1 MVVGI
6 SVVEETGVQE
16 PAPLQVAEG
25 VKYAYSLPASQPTGT
40 PKVGGVNMSDHTQLV
55 CLSVGKWW
63 WPHCWWAQEHVETTL
78 ASHIATAVLYY
89 IFFNHTTMLLSIIP
103 ADMHDS
109 ITTMIS
115 SLLICMIQSQPWYH
129 SCWYAWFN
137 HNHDIIPAVHDSIT
151 TMTSFERH
159 NLTSFPLICTI
170 SGNEMACVC
179 GVVALTA
186 RLWVQHSPFLMCWT
200 TLVVK
205 HL

>member
-78 ASHIATAVLYY
+78 ASHIATCSFVLY
-89 IFFNHTTMLLSIIP
+89 FFQSHNNAIIYHPCWYAWSSHNHDIIP

-115 SLLICMIQSQPWYH
+115 FLLICM
-129 SCWYAWFN
+129 
-137 HNHDIIPAVHDSIT
+137 T
-151 TMTSFERH
+151 TM
-159 NLTSFPLICTI
+159 I
-170 SGNEMACVC
+170 S
-179 GVVALTA
+179 LLLKDTTWHHF
-186 RLWVQHSPFLMCWT
+186 RWYVQ
-200 TLVVK
+200 
-205 HL
+205 